1 MVGLRRA
8 AVILLSVVLTLSIAA
23 AVAGANKHK
32 KRKGKV
38 WASEITLVHALPT
51 EFTGRVTS
59 KLGAC
64 GSQRLVTVYY
74 TDPQTGQ
81 TQPISVQR
89 TGGDGRYQVTLPT
102 PAYAGTYQAQVS
114 KQRIRAQKA
123 PQTCRFAESP
133 SVRV

>member
-1 MVGLRRA
+1 MV
-8 AVILLSVVLTLSIAA
+8 LLSVVLALSLAST
-23 AVAGANKHK
+23 VAGAKKHK

-38 WASEITLVHALPT
+38 WASEITLVHAVPT

-59 KLGAC
+59 NLGAC
-64 GSQRLVTVYY
+64 GSQRLVTLFY

-89 TGGDGRYQVTLPT
+89 TGGDGRYQVTLPA
-102 PAYAGTYQAQVS
+102 PAYAGTYLAQVS
-114 KQRIRAQKA
+114 QQRIRARKA
-123 PQTCRFAESP
+123 PQTCRFAQSA